1 MTWKRKNKR
10 KGRNQ
15 NFSIIRKF
23 RNEGKIN
30 EEFEVLLDSLTL
42 EEIIAVKLEL
52 AAKTVGGKLYGF
64 PVWKSLNRIVR
75 DAVLKYALS
84 ATQTKMEAAR
94 LLGVSKHI
102 LYSETKKYG
111 TESFFEKDLT
121 DKN

>member
-30 EEFEVLLDSLTL
+30 EEFEVRLGGLTL

-52 AAKTVGGKLYGF
+52 AAKSVGGKLYSF
-64 PVWKSLNRIVR
+64 PIWKSLNRVVK

-94 LLGVSKHI
+94 LLGVSKHT
-102 LYSETKKYG
+102 LYGETKKYG

-121 DKN
+121 DEG

>member
-23 RNEGKIN
+23 RNEGNIN
-30 EEFEVLLDSLTL
+30 EEFEVLLGSLTL

-75 DAVLKYALS
+75 DAVLKYVIS
-84 ATQTKMEAAR
+84 ASRSRTEAAR
-94 LLGVSKHI
+94 VLGIDRIKLHKLYKKFD
-102 LYSETKKYG
+102 LYSY
-111 TESFFEKDLT
+111 FEEGE
-121 DKN
+121 NQ

>member
-30 EEFEVLLDSLTL
+30 EEFEVRLGGLTL

-52 AAKTVGGKLYGF
+52 AAKSVGGKLYGF
-64 PVWKSLNRIVR
+64 PIWKSLNRVVK

-94 LLGVSKHI
+94 LLGVSKHT
-102 LYSETKKYG
+102 LYGETKKYG

-121 DKN
+121 DEG

>member
-1 MTWKRKNKR
+1 MTWKRKNKQ
-10 KGRNQ
+10 KGRNK

-30 EEFEVLLDSLTL
+30 EEFEVLLGGLTL
-42 EEIIAVKLEL
+42 EDIIAVKLEL

-64 PVWKSLNRIVR
+64 PIWKSLNRIVR

-94 LLGVSKHI
+94 LLGVTKHT
-102 LYSETKKYG
+102 LYGETKRLG

-121 DKN
+121 GEN